1 VSIIPVSKEKSMAS
15 EINRRELLAGGMAVA
30 AAVGAQPALA
40 QEQNRQLKGR
50 IKQSVSRWCYGGM
63 SLDDL
68 CKAAK
73 EIGLVGIDLLGEGEW
88 ETVRKHGLICT
99 MATGIGSIPD
109 GWNRLENHDALVRAA
124 EELIPKVARAG
135 WPNVITFS
143 GNRRGLSDE
152 VGLENCVRGLKRI
165 APIAEQHK
173 VTVCLELLN
182 SKRSHKDYQADHTAW
197 GVELCRRVGSE
208 RIKLLYDVFHM
219 QIMEGDICDTI
230 RENIAYIGH
239 VHTGGVP
246 GRAEIDETQE
256 INYPRV
262 CKALLDAGYQ
272 GFVAHEFVPRRDPLR
287 SLRQAVEICDV

>member
-1 VSIIPVSKEKSMAS
+1 MGYEVS
-15 EINRRELLAGGMAVA
+15 RRELLACGVA
-30 AAVGAQPALA
+30 TAALA
-40 QEQNRQLKGR
+40 VTASAQESRPQLKGR
-50 IKQSVSRWCYGGM
+50 IKQSVSRWCYGNI

-68 CKAAK
+68 CKAAR
-73 EIGLVGIDLLGEGEW
+73 EMGLVGIDLLGEGEW

-109 GWNRLENHDALVRAA
+109 GWNRVENHDALVRTA
-124 EELIPKVARAG
+124 EDIIPKVAQAG

-152 VGLENCVRGLKRI
+152 EGLENCVKGLKRI
-165 APIAEQHK
+165 APIAERHG

-182 SKRSHKDYQADHTAW
+182 SKRSHKDYQADRTAW
-197 GVELCRRVGSE
+197 GVELCKRVGSE

-230 RENIAYIGH
+230 RENIEYIAH

-262 CKALLDAGYQ
+262 CRALLDAGFK
-272 GFVAHEFVPRRDPLR
+272 GFVAHEFVPKRDPLT
-287 SLRQAVEICDV
+287 SLRQAVAICDV